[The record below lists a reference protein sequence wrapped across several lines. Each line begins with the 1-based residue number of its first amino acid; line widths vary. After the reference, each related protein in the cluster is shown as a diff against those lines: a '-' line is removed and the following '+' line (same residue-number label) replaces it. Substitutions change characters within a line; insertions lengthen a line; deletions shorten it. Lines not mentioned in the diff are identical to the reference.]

1 MIEYWKNDTG
11 FHRIS
16 EWESD
21 SWIRVINPT
30 KSEMQMLERTYEVP
44 LDFAH
49 DAEDP
54 EERPRV
60 ETEDGWLM
68 VIIRV
73 PVKIRDEDDEDI
85 FTTRPLALMTRGD
98 VFISVGHF
106 KSEVLDDFVNWTCRR
121 KITDR
126 RRYDLALALTLSSS
140 VWYLKY
146 LKLMNMMMKRA
157 EDQLEKKMDNDEL
170 QRMMG
175 IGKFL
180 VYFETSLRGN
190 EVVVM
195 RLKKY
200 LRGKTYNEDL
210 LDDVEIEMLQ
220 AYDTAKI
227 YGDILDRQQSSYSSI
242 IGNSLNVT
250 MKTLTIITILLMI
263 PTLIAGFYGMNVPN
277 GMETWVWAFPLILV
291 ASALFSGI
299 SYILLKIRK
308 LL

>member
-1 MIEYWKNDTG
+1 MVEYWKIDTG
-11 FHRIS
+11 FHRINN
-16 EWESD
+16 WESD
-21 SWIRVINPT
+21 CWIRVTNPT
-30 KSEMQMLERTYEVP
+30 NKEMAMLESTYDVP

-49 DAEDP
+49 DAEDA
-54 EERPRV
+54 EERPRL

-73 PVKIRDEDDEDI
+73 PVRLKDEDGDDV
-85 FTTRPLALMTRGD
+85 FVTRPLALMTRDD

-106 KSEVLDDFVNWTCRR
+106 KSEVLDDFVSWTCRR

-126 RRYDLALALTLSSS
+126 RRYDLVLALTLSSS

-146 LKLMNMMMKRA
+146 LKQMNVMMKNA
-157 EDQLEKKMDNDEL
+157 EDRLDKKMDNDEL

-175 IGKFL
+175 LGKFL

-190 EVVVM
+190 EVVVV
-195 RLKKY
+195 RLKKF
-200 LRGKTYNEDL
+200 LRDKEHNEDL

-220 AYDTAKI
+220 AYDTARI
-227 YGDILDRQQSSYSSI
+227 YGEILERQQSSYSSI

-277 GMETWVWAFPLILV
+277 GMESWLWAFLLIIIVSVIL
-291 ASALFSGI
+291 SAL
-299 SYILLKIRK
+299 SYYLLKIRK